1 MTISHHGSLRS
12 RHLKV
17 RYLQPNVNIQGT
29 DTASEANNTAM
40 QVMVIQ
46 QCNASDGIGPF
57 VVQKY
62 VELFFWVQ
70 YLEDP
75 KVRTCI
81 DQSL

>member
-1 MTISHHGSLRS
+1 VKQT
-12 RHLKV
+12 
-17 RYLQPNVNIQGT
+17 
-29 DTASEANNTAM
+29 
-40 QVMVIQ
+40 IQ